1 MLKAYI
7 TSCKTLCATSNF
19 FICIKVYLDNV
30 IHLSILNYIAIIQPR
45 FKMVGILMIILIE
58 KFSFSSPVLLKREY
72 NERTHL
78 KYNKKLEDLYGD
90 IASYCRTSEAWK
102 DSDFDLL
109 ERSDANFWTSVCTLA
124 ENKGKNITGT
134 TNIKDF
140 SFIQKLYVMHN
151 L

>member
-1 MLKAYI
+1 
-7 TSCKTLCATSNF
+7 
-19 FICIKVYLDNV
+19 
-30 IHLSILNYIAIIQPR
+30 
-45 FKMVGILMIILIE
+45 MIILIE
-58 KFSFSSPVLLKREY
+58 KLIFASPVLLKS

-78 KYNKKLEDLYGD
+78 RYNKKLEDLYGD

-109 ERSDANFWTSVCTLA
+109 ERSDASFWSSVCTLA

-140 SFIQKLYVMHN
+140 SFIQMLCIIFNSLIY
-151 L
+151 LP

>member
-1 MLKAYI
+1 
-7 TSCKTLCATSNF
+7 
-19 FICIKVYLDNV
+19 
-30 IHLSILNYIAIIQPR
+30 
-45 FKMVGILMIILIE
+45 MIILIE
-58 KFSFSSPVLLKREY
+58 KFSFASPVLLKREY

-78 KYNKKLEDLYGD
+78 KYNKKLEHLYGD

-134 TNIKDF
+134 TNVKEF
-140 SFIQKLYVMHN
+140 SFIQKL
-151 L
+151 